1 MPTSGLVIT
10 FESEISDR
18 DELLRVLR
26 ADPMITV
33 GVVQDNKCAIV
44 LESDS
49 KQQDREY
56 WEWIRSLA
64 GVADLQVA
72 FIGFEEGPESEPPA

>member
-10 FESEISDR
+10 LDSEISDHE
-18 DELLRVLR
+18 ELLRSLR

-33 GVVQDNKCAIV
+33 GVCQTNKCAIV
-44 LESDS
+44 LETES

-56 WEWIRSLA
+56 WEWIRSLT

-72 FIGFEEGPESEPPA
+72 FIGFDEDLESEAEA